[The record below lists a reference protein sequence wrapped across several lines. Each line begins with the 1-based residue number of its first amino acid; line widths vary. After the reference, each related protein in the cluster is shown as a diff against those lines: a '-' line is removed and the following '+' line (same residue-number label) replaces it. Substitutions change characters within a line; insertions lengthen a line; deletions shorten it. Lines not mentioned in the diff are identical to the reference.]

1 MKFDK
6 EKIII
11 NEIELVE
18 VFNNH
23 YINTVEE
30 SSRKKA
36 RHVARDN
43 NNQKKRTALQVMEK
57 VFWELSK
64 Y

>member
-23 YINTVEE
+23 YMNTVEE

-36 RHVARDN
+36 RHVARDK
-43 NNQKKRTALQVMEK
+43 NNQNKRTALQVMEK

>member
-6 EKIII
+6 EKIITT
-11 NEIELVE
+11 EIELVE

-23 YINTVEE
+23 YINTIEE

-36 RHVARDN
+36 KHSHVLIIL
-43 NNQKKRTALQVMEK
+43 KTKGLLYK
-57 VFWELSK
+57 
-64 Y
+64 

>member
-23 YINTVEE
+23 YMNTVEE

-57 VFWELSK
+57 VF
-64 Y
+64 

>member
-36 RHVARDN
+36 RHVARDKN
-43 NNQKKRTALQVMEK
+43 KQNKRIALQVMEK
-57 VFWELSK
+57 VF
-64 Y
+64 

>member
-23 YINTVEE
+23 YMNTVEE

-43 NNQKKRTALQVMEK
+43 NNQNKRIALQVMEK
-57 VFWELSK
+57 VF
-64 Y
+64 

>member
-6 EKIII
+6 EKIIT
-11 NEIELVE
+11 NGIELVE

-23 YINTVEE
+23 YINTIEE

-36 RHVARDN
+36 KHVARVN
-43 NNQKKRTALQVMEK
+43 NIENKRIALQVMKK

>member
-11 NEIELVE
+11 NETELVE

-36 RHVARDN
+36 RHVARDKN
-43 NNQKKRTALQVMEK
+43 KQNKRTALQVMEK
-57 VFWELSK
+57 VF
-64 Y
+64 

>member
-11 NEIELVE
+11 NETELVE

-36 RHVARDN
+36 RHVARDKN
-43 NNQKKRTALQVMEK
+43 KQNKRTALQVMEK

>member
-43 NNQKKRTALQVMEK
+43 NNHNKRTALQVMEK
-57 VFWELSK
+57 VF
-64 Y
+64 